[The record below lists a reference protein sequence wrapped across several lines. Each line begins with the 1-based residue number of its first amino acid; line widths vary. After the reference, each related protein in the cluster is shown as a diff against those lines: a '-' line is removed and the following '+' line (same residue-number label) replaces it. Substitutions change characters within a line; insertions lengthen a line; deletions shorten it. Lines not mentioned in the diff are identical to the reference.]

1 MLFSLN
7 DRLFHWTLL
16 YATGL
21 LSIVRWETAAQPS
34 PGQLFQVRRSSTAE
48 ALCCMDA
55 PASSLAVQSGG
66 ECALRC
72 IGSSINC
79 VHFNVRMSGRS
90 CELYTSAPACYAEI
104 AGCTN
109 YEVLYS
115 ELITRSLLCESAD
128 RSNSLIAPP

>member
-34 PGQLFQVRRSSTAE
+34 PGQLFQVRRCFTGE
-48 ALCCMDA
+48 ALCCVNA
-55 PASSLAVQSGG
+55 PASSLAVRSAV

-90 CELYTSAPACYAEI
+90 CELFTSLPVGYAEI

-109 YEVLYS
+109 YQVCRS
-115 ELITRSLLCESAD
+115 VLIT
-128 RSNSLIAPP
+128 

>member
-1 MLFSLN
+1 MPVETSMFFSLS
-7 DRLFHWTLL
+7 DRLFYWTLL
-16 YATGL
+16 HATCL

-34 PGQLFQVRRSSTAE
+34 PGQLFQERRCSTGE

-72 IGSSINC
+72 IGSSFNC
-79 VHFNVRMSGRS
+79 AHFNVRMSGRS
-90 CELYTSAPACYAEI
+90 CELYTSLIVGYAEI

-109 YEVLYS
+109 YQVFRS
-115 ELITRSLLCESAD
+115 VLIT
-128 RSNSLIAPP
+128 